1 MSWRWVFWIVS
12 MADALVQ
19 ILAFLFLRETYAPK
33 ILADRKK
40 KLKRQSG
47 NNLLRTEYDCPDRTL
62 GQVVRKNFIRP
73 FRMLFTEPAIQAL
86 ALYRAYQYCLMY
98 LV

>member
-19 ILAFLFLRETYAPK
+19 VLACLFLRETYAPR
-33 ILADRKK
+33 ILAVQKK
-40 KLKRQSG
+40 KLQRKTG
-47 NNLLRTEYDCPDRTL
+47 NMLLRTEYDNPDRSL
-62 GQVVRKNFIRP
+62 GQVLRKSFVRP
-73 FRMLFTEPAIQAL
+73 FRMLATEPAIQAL
-86 ALYRAYQYCLMY
+86 ALYRAYQYGLMY